1 MNHSL
6 LAILA
11 GCIIQPDVRT
21 GQSWLH
27 VGDPS
32 VP

>member
-1 MNHSL
+1 MNPSL
-6 LAILA
+6 LAIIA
-11 GCIIQPDVRT
+11 GCILQPDVRI
-21 GQSWLH
+21 GQSWLD